1 MSSYVFFFG
10 ELTIISSRSQLQ
22 KNKMLDLIVDEEGMV
37 TRAAVDK
44 RMGGGDGAP
53 LP

>member
-37 TRAAVDK
+37 TSTSVGE
-44 RMGGGDGAP
+44 RMSGDGAP
-53 LP
+53 SH